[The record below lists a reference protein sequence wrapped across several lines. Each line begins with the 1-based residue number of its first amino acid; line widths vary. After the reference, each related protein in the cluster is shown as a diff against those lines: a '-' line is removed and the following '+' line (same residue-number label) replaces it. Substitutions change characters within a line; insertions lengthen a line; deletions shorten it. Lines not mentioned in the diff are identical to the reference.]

1 MNDNREKLVP
11 YVNFKTRAAVNLT
24 AVWCLTMVLGACAQ
38 TTALEPQNQPLDARH
53 GRIYFIRNPVF
64 VGKLGSA
71 DIKID
76 GKLVGALAAGTYIV
90 ADRSPGQ
97 HKISVYGAIDSVG
110 SESDINI
117 QPGISYYFELGPS
130 VVRTNMD
137 KAMSDAMGVTGQPV
151 PARVGPNS
159 PYQFFSLEPTA
170 GAASIARL
178 RSRS

>member
-1 MNDNREKLVP
+1 MH
-11 YVNFKTRAAVNLT
+11 YVNRKTRAAISLV
-24 AVWCLTMVLGACAQ
+24 AAWCLTVLLGACAQ
-38 TTALEPQNQPLDARH
+38 TTALEPQNQALDARH

-90 ADRSPGQ
+90 ADRPLGP

-110 SESDINI
+110 TESDINI

-137 KAMSDAMGVTGQPV
+137 RVMYDAMGVTGQPV

-159 PYQFFSLEPTA
+159 PYQFFSLEATA

>member
-1 MNDNREKLVP
+1 VP
-11 YVNFKTRAAVNLT
+11 HVRFKTSDAIGLIAAG
-24 AVWCLTMVLGACAQ
+24 CLVMLLGACAQ
-38 TTALEPQNQPLDARH
+38 TTALEPQNQSLDARH
-53 GRIYFIRNPVF
+53 ARIYFIRNPVF

-76 GKLVGALAAGTYIV
+76 GKLVGAVAAGTYIV
-90 ADRSPGQ
+90 ADRPPGP

-110 SESDINI
+110 TESEINI

-137 KAMSDAMGVTGQPV
+137 RAMSNAMGVTGQPV
-151 PARVGPNS
+151 PARIGPNS
-159 PYQFFSLEPTA
+159 PYQFFSLDATA